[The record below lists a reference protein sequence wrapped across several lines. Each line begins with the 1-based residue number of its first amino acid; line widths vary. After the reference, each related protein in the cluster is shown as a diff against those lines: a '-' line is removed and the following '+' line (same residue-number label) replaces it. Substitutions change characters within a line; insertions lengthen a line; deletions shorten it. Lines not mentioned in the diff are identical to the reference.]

1 MRKIGNRVNL
11 HPPTPFKSDRRSGGI
26 YSRTKKNSRVTI
38 PPASAVRFEGARGMS
53 LRRTRKMTSRK
64 KILASIASNKPS
76 LVTLPNV
83 PVFEGD
89 GSIERFKT
97 VLESIGGTAAEINSK
112 ADCQEA
118 IDKYYSD
125 LVNIAS
131 NIVKAN
137 VAVNFDTPKEI
148 LEQVDLAVIQGE
160 IGVAE
165 NGTIWVPESNM
176 INRALPFI
184 TQHLVLVLDK
194 NNIVAN
200 MHQAYDKLKSVG
212 SYGVFI
218 AGPSKTADIE
228 QSLVIGAHGAR
239 SMMVL
244 IY

>member
-1 MRKIGNRVNL
+1 M
-11 HPPTPFKSDRRSGGI
+11 SRR
-26 YSRTKKNSRVTI
+26 
-38 PPASAVRFEGARGMS
+38 E
-53 LRRTRKMTSRK
+53 

-76 LVTLPNV
+76 LVALPNV
-83 PVFEGD
+83 PIFEGD

-97 VLESIGGTAAEINSK
+97 VLEGIGGTTVEIASK
-112 ADCQEA
+112 ADCQA
-118 IDKYYSD
+118 TIDKYYHD
-125 LVNIAS
+125 LKNVAS
-131 NIVKAN
+131 NIVRAN
-137 VAVNFDTPKEI
+137 VEVNLDTTKEV

-176 INRALPFI
+176 LNRALPFI

-200 MHQAYDKLKSVG
+200 MHQAYDKLEGVG

>member
-1 MRKIGNRVNL
+1 
-11 HPPTPFKSDRRSGGI
+11 
-26 YSRTKKNSRVTI
+26 
-38 PPASAVRFEGARGMS
+38 
-53 LRRTRKMTSRK
+53 MTSRE
-64 KILASIASNKPS
+64 KILNSIASNKPA
-76 LVTLPNV
+76 LTTLPNV
-83 PVFEGD
+83 PIFEGD

-97 VLESIGGTAAEINSK
+97 VLEGIGGRVIEVASK
-112 ADCQEA
+112 ADCQAA

-125 LVNIAS
+125 LKNVAS
-131 NIVKAN
+131 DIVKAN
-137 VAVNFDTPKEI
+137 VAVNLDTTKEI

-165 NGTIWVPESNM
+165 NGTIWVPEINM
-176 INRALPFI
+176 LNRALPFI

-200 MHQAYDKLKSVG
+200 MQQAYNKLENVG

>member
-1 MRKIGNRVNL
+1 M
-11 HPPTPFKSDRRSGGI
+11 S
-26 YSRTKKNSRVTI
+26 SR
-38 PPASAVRFEGARGMS
+38 E
-53 LRRTRKMTSRK
+53 
-64 KILASIASNKPS
+64 KILASITQNKPS
-76 LVTLPNV
+76 ILALPDV
-83 PVFEGD
+83 PIFEGD

-97 VLESIGGTAAEINSK
+97 VLESIGGKAVELASK
-112 ADCQEA
+112 ADCQA
-118 IDKYYSD
+118 VIDDLYSD
-125 LVNIAS
+125 LKNIAS
-131 NIVKAN
+131 NIVEAS
-137 VAVNFDTPKEI
+137 VEVNLETSKYI
-148 LEQVDLAVIQGE
+148 LEQVDLAVLQGE

-165 NGTIWVPESNM
+165 NATIWLPESNM
-176 INRALPFI
+176 MSRALPFI

-200 MHQAYDKLKSVG
+200 MHQAYDRLETVG

>member
-1 MRKIGNRVNL
+1 
-11 HPPTPFKSDRRSGGI
+11 
-26 YSRTKKNSRVTI
+26 
-38 PPASAVRFEGARGMS
+38 
-53 LRRTRKMTSRK
+53 MTSRE

-83 PVFEGD
+83 PIFEGD
-89 GSIERFKT
+89 GSIERFKI
-97 VLESIGGTAAEINSK
+97 VLEGIGGTTVEINSK
-112 ADCQEA
+112 ADCQAA
-118 IDKYYSD
+118 IDKYYHD
-125 LVNIAS
+125 LVNVAS
-131 NIVKAN
+131 TIVKASIE
-137 VAVNFDTPKEI
+137 VNLETTKEV
-148 LEQVDLAVIQGE
+148 LEQIDLAVIQGE

-176 INRALPFI
+176 LNRALPFI

-200 MHQAYDKLKSVG
+200 MHQAYDKLEGVG
-212 SYGVFI
+212 GYGVFI